1 MVVRAALD
9 ASTRSLV
16 PLPAFSSSLSYN
28 ESCVAFAARPICCR
42 AARLFRCPHLLSP
55 RRGGLVPHA
64 LGPGRQGSPDP
75 LAPCG
80 RSFRRRGP
88 ICERSSIL
96 SRSIDATSIGRT
108 RSCPR
113 LLTIVGFRDVRS
125 PGLVFP
131 VLCRDAETEAGAFH
145 QRPAVRGQLGLR
157 KRRSLQFQSS
167 PQMGTGSV

>member
-1 MVVRAALD
+1 MARE
-9 ASTRSLV
+9 
-16 PLPAFSSSLSYN
+16 LS
-28 ESCVAFAARPICCR
+28 AKRLRPR
-42 AARLFRCPHLLSP
+42 AARTEGPANLLQGLRDYFGAHTY
-55 RRGGLVPHA
+55 RRLDAEGSFHTRWA
-64 LGPGRQGSPDP
+64 GRQGSPDP

-80 RSFRRRGP
+80 RSFRRSGP

-96 SRSIDATSIGRT
+96 SWSIDATSIGRT

-113 LLTIVGFRDVRS
+113 RLTIVGFRDVRS

-131 VLCRDAETEAGAFH
+131 VHCRDAETKAGAFH

-157 KRRSLQFQSS
+157 RRRSFQFQSS